1 MSEIDISLA
10 GCDPDS
16 PETQELRREY
26 RPVSW
31 QARQLCQDLHD
42 LREMDEAEI
51 MRYCGHN

>member
-31 QARQLCQDLHD
+31 QARLLVDDLAE
-42 LREMDEAEI
+42 LRQMSEADVH
-51 MRYCGHN
+51 RYCGA